1 MTLDEYM
8 TTDTT
13 QTDAGA
19 PVSSEALLASLA
31 AIHWHSGKFSVRHWR
46 LVPKHHLAATLKAI
60 HDEAAR
66 HMPDAIKQVEANVE
80 RTRSERQD
88 KK

>member
-1 MTLDEYM
+1 M
-8 TTDTT
+8 TTELT

-19 PVSSEALLASLA
+19 PVRSEALLASLA

-46 LVPKHHLAATLKAI
+46 LVPKRHLAATLKAI

-66 HMPDAIKQVEANVE
+66 HMPDAIKQIEANK
-80 RTRSERQD
+80 S
-88 KK
+88 